1 MMHWPAPD
9 HNQNGALK
17 MARKNVTR
25 GASKKTLKLNVL
37 YQGVLNCQSAL
48 LPSLVN
54 EVADSVRD
62 NEQMGIPWRITAVL
76 AGKDGEFFRQV
87 ADDAET
93 AKTMATLIDG
103 LRHFS
108 QRLDQ
113 MKKFADTVTARLL
126 VAGSNHEKF
135 GEWMKKPA

>member
-1 MMHWPAPD
+1 
-9 HNQNGALK
+9 

-93 AKTMATLIDG
+93 AKTMATLSDG

-108 QRLDQ
+108 QR
-113 MKKFADTVTARLL
+113 
-126 VAGSNHEKF
+126 
-135 GEWMKKPA
+135 